1 MDKVTF
7 RAVYNRRNE
16 FMPNGTALIQVEAYL
31 KGKKKYFS
39 TQTYVLPEQW
49 DKTAGK
55 IIAHPNKIS
64 LNNEIRDR
72 IIELE
77 KIRADRINSGK
88 PFDLNYLADF
98 YSGKINESFI
108 DFVRRNSITEKMNNK
123 TRSSHLG
130 LLKWVEKFKKNVTID
145 GITFEFLKEFE
156 YFQRSKGLHQNTIVK
171 HAAIIRRYISLAIKK
186 DLLDQNKYPF
196 RFKYTI
202 EKQETHRQYLT
213 PEELER
219 FEAISLQPDK
229 KHLQTS
235 LDKFIFSV
243 YTGLRYGD
251 VHQLKTNSLVTENG
265 NEYLKLIIGKTNQK
279 LKIPIYL
286 PMFNKALDIFYKYAS
301 LNNDTVFEFQY
312 NSICNRQLK
321 ELAAMAEINKTVT
334 FHVARHTQATCLL
347 YKGVSL
353 TTVQK
358 LLGHKKI
365 ETTQIYA
372 KTMDAT
378 IKNEL
383 EKITS
388 FSV

>member
-16 FMPNGTALIQVEAYL
+16 FMANGTALIQIEAYL

-39 TQTYVLPEQW
+39 TKIYVLPEQW
-49 DKTAGK
+49 DKAASK

-64 LNNEIRDR
+64 LNNEIRDG

-77 KIRADRINSGK
+77 KIRTDRINSGK

-98 YSGKINESFI
+98 YNGKINDSFI
-108 DFVRRNSITEKMNNK
+108 DFIRRSSITEKMNNK
-123 TRSSHLG
+123 TRVGHLG
-130 LLKWVEKFKKNVTID
+130 VLKWVEKFKKDVTID
-145 GITFEFLKEFE
+145 GITFEFLKGFE
-156 YFQRSKGLHQNTIVK
+156 HFQRKNGLHQNTIVK
-171 HAAIIRRYISLAIKK
+171 NQAIIRRYVNLAIKSE
-186 DLLDQNKYPF
+186 LIDQNKYPF
-196 RFKYTI
+196 KYKYTI

-213 PEELER
+213 PEEFER
-219 FEAISLQPDK
+219 FENIRINPDK
-229 KHLQTS
+229 THLQTA

-265 NEYLKLIIGKTNQK
+265 NEYLNLIIGKTNQK
-279 LKIPIYL
+279 LKLPIYL
-286 PMFNKALDIFYKYAS
+286 PMFSKALDIFYKYAS
-301 LNNDTVFEFQY
+301 MNNETVFEHQHNNFL
-312 NSICNRQLK
+312 NRQIK